1 MTKSIE
7 TFPWS
12 DARIILVC
20 GSGGVGKTTLSAA
33 MALHFAEQGFRTLVL
48 TVDPAKRLAQA
59 LGLNAFDHHIQ
70 HIWPKGKKGK
80 NLGSLDAMMLDTKR
94 TFDKIIER
102 YAPDGA
108 AAETIMNHPL
118 YHHLSTMIAGSQE
131 YMAMENLYHVVTEYD
146 YDKIIVDTPPTQ
158 HALDFLDAPKKIRG
172 AITNSML
179 KILIKPSAWAG
190 RHGGRILG
198 AFGHLVGVQFL
209 QELSDFLSSTVSLL
223 DGFKE
228 RADEVIHVIESDQT
242 KAILVATPTL
252 VTVNDAT
259 QFMKAMRSRQLGI
272 SGCIINRTL
281 PRPDLSAR
289 SIKETATWCKKQK
302 DKSLHKVGKEIDVI
316 QGTYQLENRLI
327 KDLKSH
333 NKKTPLYGIPR
344 TEKPIHNLKGL
355 NNLFSRMT
363 QF

>member
-1 MTKSIE
+1 
-7 TFPWS
+7 
-12 DARIILVC
+12 
-20 GSGGVGKTTLSAA
+20 
-33 MALHFAEQGFRTLVL
+33 MALLFAEQGYRTLAL

-59 LGLNAFDHHIQ
+59 LGLDAFDHQIQ
-70 HIWPKGKKGK
+70 RIWPKDRQFSTGKVSSLSRGSNNNKKYSSSEPGKGESRSK
-80 NLGSLDAMMLDTKR
+80 KRGSLDAMMLDTKR

-102 YAPDGA
+102 YAPDRE

-158 HALDFLDAPKKIRG
+158 HALDFLDAPKKMVG

-190 RHGGRILG
+190 KHGGRLLG
-198 AFGHLVGVQFL
+198 AFGHFIGVQFL

-228 RADEVIHVIESDQT
+228 RADEVIHLIESNQT
-242 KAILVATPTL
+242 KAILVATPTP

-259 QFMKAMRSRQLGI
+259 QFMKAMRSRQLDV
-272 SGCIINRTL
+272 SACIINRTL
-281 PRPDLSAR
+281 PRPDLSAK
-289 SIKETATWCKKQK
+289 SIKEAATWCNKQK
-302 DKSLHKVGKEIDVI
+302 DESLRAIGKEIGALQEI
-316 QGTYQLENRLI
+316 YQLENRLI
-327 KDLKSH
+327 KDLKSQS
-333 NKKTPLYGIPR
+333 KRTPLYGIPR

-355 NNLFSRMT
+355 DDLFSRMT
-363 QF
+363 LF